1 MAAETKQ
8 PTERTML
15 RTAGAIEALI
25 ESVDKLQKQVTAL
38 TEQVSIVSAKLSEKL
53 DLDKD

>member
-53 DLDKD
+53 DKD